1 MNNRL
6 FAIGDIHGCFDSF
19 QKLIEDVIDIKPN
32 DTIVLL
38 GDYIDRG
45 SKSKEVVDYII
56 DLQNKGFN
64 LIPLIGNHES
74 MLLDTL
80 DNYDLLSNWVINGC
94 YETLLSFEISTLK
107 DLDPLYVDFFRS
119 LPFYYSFHQ
128 FLFVHA
134 GFNDGITDPLD
145 DKYQMIWARRAE
157 YTNLFFKDKI
167 IIHGHTP
174 ISEEACKQLVQG
186 KSQVINIDTGCVY
199 VDRAGYGFL
208 SALELHSMKLFTVSF
223 PMLFKV
229 SDFEK

>member
-6 FAIGDIHGCFDSF
+6 FAIGDIHGCFDPF
-19 QKLIEDVIDIKPN
+19 QKLIEDVIDIKPD

-45 SKSKEVVDYII
+45 GQSKEVVDYII
-56 DLQNKGFN
+56 DLQKKGFN
-64 LIPLIGNHES
+64 LIPLIGNHEA

-80 DNYDLLSNWVINGC
+80 DNEGLLSYRLMNGY
-94 YETLLSFEISTLK
+94 YETMVSFGITTLK

-119 LPFYYSFHQ
+119 MPYYYSYHQ

-134 GFNDGITDPLD
+134 GFNDGIADPLAD
-145 DKYQMIWARRAE
+145 QYQMIWTRREE

-174 ISEEACKQLVQG
+174 VSETACKKLVQG
-186 KSQVINIDTGCVY
+186 RSQVINIDTGCVF
-199 VDRAGYGFL
+199 DGRAGYGCL
-208 SALELHSMKLFTVSF
+208 TALELHSMKLFTASSYV
-223 PMLFKV
+223 V
-229 SDFEK
+229 